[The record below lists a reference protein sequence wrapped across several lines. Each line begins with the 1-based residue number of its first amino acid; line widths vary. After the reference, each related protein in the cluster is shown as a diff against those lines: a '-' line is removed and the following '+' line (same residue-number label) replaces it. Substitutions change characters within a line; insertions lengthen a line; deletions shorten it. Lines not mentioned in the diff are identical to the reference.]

1 MAIANEIECTG
12 QDDSQAAQVS
22 VMPSK
27 LLQHEEEEHK
37 QFEYDR
43 T

>member
-27 LLQHEEEEHK
+27 QLQHEEEEHK
-37 QFEYDR
+37 PFE
-43 T
+43 